1 VGVPLSDDACALL
14 DAPNIGHLATLM
26 PGGEPKVE
34 PVWVGREGDL
44 VLVTTDERS
53 LKARNVV
60 GDARVALSVTDA
72 TNPYR
77 QLLVRGRVVA
87 LRPDN
92 DLVVLDAFSEKYLG
106 APFPR
111 RRWST
116 RVVLVIEPS
125 LARAH
130 TSPLA
135 DLVQP
140 DAPRRTP

>member
-1 VGVPLSDDACALL
+1 VGVPLSDAACSLL
-14 DAPNIGHLATLM
+14 DAANIGHFATLM

-60 GDARVALSVTDA
+60 ADARVALSVTDA

-77 QLLVRGRVVA
+77 QLLVRGRVVE

-92 DLVVLDAFSEKYLG
+92 DLVVLDAFSQKYLG

-125 LARAH
+125 LARAY

>member
-1 VGVPLSDDACALL
+1 VGVTLSDDARALL

-26 PGGEPKVE
+26 PAGEPKVE
-34 PVWVGREGDL
+34 PVWVGRDGDL

-72 TNPYR
+72 ANPYR
-77 QLLVRGRVVA
+77 QLLVRGRVVE

-116 RVVLVIEPS
+116 RVVLVIEPA
-125 LARAH
+125 LARAY

-135 DLVQP
+135 DLVRP
-140 DAPRRTP
+140 DTSRRNP

>member
-1 VGVPLSDDACALL
+1 VGVTLSDDARSLL

-60 GDARVALSVTDA
+60 RDARVALSVTDS

-77 QLLVRGRVVA
+77 QLLVRGRVVE

-92 DLVVLDAFSEKYLG
+92 DLVVLDAFSEQYLG
-106 APFPR
+106 TPFPR

-116 RVVLVIEPS
+116 RVVLVIEPT
-125 LARAH
+125 LARAY

-140 DAPRRTP
+140 DASRRTP